1 MLIYKFSEF
10 TLRVLVGNSSVVV
23 VPRHTS
29 HYIALVPSSSELV
42 GTYSSVPP
50 VGTAILFSRNYGAG

>member
-1 MLIYKFSEF
+1 MLINKFSDI
-10 TLRVLVGNSSVVV
+10 TLRVLVDNSSVVV
-23 VPRHTS
+23 VHMHTS

-50 VGTAILFSRNYGAG
+50 LGTAILFSRNCGAG